1 MSNQRWETVS
11 LPRMPQHEFA
21 LTVLSTIRRLLSC
34 KSNNVFRQPRYA
46 VFRQWTKANIAL
58 WEKGFAALC
67 KFRAREGHCCPPQ
80 DHVED
85 TFRLGLWVTN
95 QRRRKAL
102 LPLQRE
108 QRLDAIGFIWDPQS
122 DKWEQ
127 GFIALL
133 NFKRREGH
141 CRVPQF
147 HVEGKYKLGRWVS
160 TQRTNRKIMSG
171 QRMNRLNKIGF
182 VWQVELTGTPEADC
196 QIGS

>member
-1 MSNQRWETVS
+1 LR
-11 LPRMPQHEFA
+11 HFA
-21 LTVLSTIRRLLSC
+21 DSV
-34 KSNNVFRQPRYA
+34 
-46 VFRQWTKANIAL
+46 
-58 WEKGFAALC
+58 
-67 KFRAREGHCCPPQ
+67 PPQ

-141 CRVPQF
+141 CRVPTIPCRRKVQTWKVGF
-147 HVEGKYKLGRWVS
+147 DAAHKQEDNVCS
-160 TQRTNRKIMSG
+160 TDDAILTTTTRRIRSLWCEVTAFSLTYREYPANYGIRTTSPLA
-171 QRMNRLNKIGF
+171 LNKAGLLERRLVHQFQMKGLAFCAIDSS
-182 VWQVELTGTPEADC
+182 EAL
-196 QIGS
+196 SP